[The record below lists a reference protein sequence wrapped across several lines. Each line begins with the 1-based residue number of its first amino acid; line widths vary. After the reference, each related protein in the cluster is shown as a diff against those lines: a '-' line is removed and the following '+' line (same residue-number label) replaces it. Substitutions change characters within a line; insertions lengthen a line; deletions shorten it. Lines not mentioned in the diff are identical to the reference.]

1 MRRRREA
8 RSESQRARQ
17 NQDKLLVEFQPDAVE
32 LEHRSVPGG
41 ARWTLYTVI
50 ALVIGFVAWSYW
62 AEVDRIVVA
71 NGKLITTETPV
82 VLQPITTMEIKKINV
97 GFGDKVRVGEVLAT
111 LDPTFTDAD
120 VQQLESKQLSLRS
133 NIARGIAE
141 RDGSPF
147 AIAGHEGDK
156 DWQMQYQ
163 LYRERQKEK
172 EAKLQEFDSER
183 NKIDVQ
189 KANTQISI
197 KSNKERV
204 EIFKELEASSKRLR
218 SKGSHSEIDY
228 LSRRLQRSEAEVKL
242 TDLES
247 SLRSYDA
254 DLESLEKRRSAY
266 IASWNSEVASGLL
279 DSYEKLANTEQEL
292 KKARRMGE
300 SDEVRVPP
308 NELYEEFI
316 VLEVA
321 DLSAG
326 SVVKAGE
333 PLFRLM
339 PLDVPLEMEIEIAGR
354 DIGRVRAVENMPK
367 DEQLENF
374 EFPQGSEVT
383 VKINAFNYQ
392 KHGFLSG
399 VVRTISEGAFEK
411 QGQSQ
416 QPPPMANYRGRVELL
431 QPVRLENVP
440 EDFRLMPGMTASAE
454 IKVGKRRVIEYFLY
468 PLLRYLDNGLREP

>member
-1 MRRRREA
+1 M
-8 RSESQRARQ
+8 
-17 NQDKLLVEFQPDAVE
+17 
-32 LEHRSVPGG
+32 
-41 ARWTLYTVI
+41 
-50 ALVIGFVAWSYW
+50 
-62 AEVDRIVVA
+62 
-71 NGKLITTETPV
+71 
-82 VLQPITTMEIKKINV
+82 
-97 GFGDKVRVGEVLAT
+97 
-111 LDPTFTDAD
+111 
-120 VQQLESKQLSLRS
+120 
-133 NIARGIAE
+133 
-141 RDGSPF
+141 
-147 AIAGHEGDK
+147 
-156 DWQMQYQ
+156 
-163 LYRERQKEK
+163 
-172 EAKLQEFDSER
+172 
-183 NKIDVQ
+183 
-189 KANTQISI
+189 
-197 KSNKERV
+197 
-204 EIFKELEASSKRLR
+204 
-218 SKGSHSEIDY
+218 
-228 LSRRLQRSEAEVKL
+228 
-242 TDLES
+242 
-247 SLRSYDA
+247 
-254 DLESLEKRRSAY
+254 
-266 IASWNSEVASGLL
+266 ASGLL

-416 QPPPMANYRGRVELL
+416 QPAPMANYRGRVELL